1 MKSKSKRKGTH
12 LKKRRVPKYQEGGR
26 PTDVQQLLS
35 YLNTYQ
41 GGNAMVPTDPYD
53 IPVAQVNLPVAEV
66 ATDGSVPAYS
76 PNVPEQI
83 AKTEGDL
90 AAVYQNLGSQGVTD
104 YLDMTGGVI
113 DAQNK
118 FYEDYLELPL
128 MFTPMGNPAMMNML
142 LREGVD
148 TDDLPSLV
156 AAAGSA
162 AMRKMPSGPAVGG
175 VLRQGAEDVKNFFR
189 RMMGKDP
196 KITARTSDIVGQQ
209 GRFAGEVDRLASG
222 MSREGRELELNRMQG
237 QGFSSSGMYDAA
249 EAAAREAEILMG
261 EEAVFGRRSL
271 PGGGP
276 RLEAPGTREARN
288 LTEGAKLGELAA
300 AKMPYKDLKGMTQ
313 QEMAAAAPSGD
324 LDRAEQFSRELALY
338 QENKFDEAYGDVGSG
353 GNVQQIPSLMI
364 GGELE
369 KRANKQGLIPKAQM
383 AQFLSKGG
391 LSEFDK
397 IVLTDALM
405 DVDLVKGKKG
415 KEFYDL
421 NSVRQNTADLLGD
434 RFEYD
439 ETQSYS
445 DYGFRNLQG
454 PRSEI
459 NDIGTQLIIANPQN
473 PIARNYIGS
482 DSGHWRGISPNV
494 VGHYRGFVR
503 GGSLADTRTL
513 YIGEMQ
519 SDVAQRGRFIQDR
532 YGFVKD
538 FPSDLMELSPTQIE
552 GEPAKYAYSF
562 PDDAYNNFFA
572 RNAVVNPTVGK
583 LRARNPHELFQNIGP
598 TRFDIEDLSPTGVSV
613 KEQLLDVVKDGSID
627 ESNAFLYDVK
637 WWMNTKAQV
646 TNLFPDFHDLNR
658 KYKMLAN
665 ELFSEAIKA
674 HDGGNPTLEFLRADQ
689 QFRGQSISSDL
700 QLFAGEII
708 DALEKND
715 VNPPGTFTDANIQS
729 EYDTAI
735 EGFNNA
741 VEEMEGTLEE
751 MQEVF
756 GSGEIYDDIKDF
768 AKEKGGPYDERVQK
782 AFVKNQDEFLLS
794 QIIGENFGYDAI
806 RFPTG
811 VTTGIIQGYTS
822 SPRRVQEQ
830 IESQQQG
837 LQIHQQDYQRA
848 QNQLDSPLGQ
858 YENTPTPLDNGD
870 ATLFGQQIESLGSD
884 VQQLLFDTPLVSQ
897 GKSSLTGDDLMQDY
911 MDKQSIQPD
920 WITDFIIDPDGV
932 YDKIYRGEL
941 SMTQQKAAHSYN
953 FMKFARQWRNGSVTR
968 AMANANLN
976 LFRTRLEMYVQAAPR
991 VDGKLYSSLDKV
1003 MAVNASGLSPER
1015 GEELAGMYE
1024 QFKMGSGELETRI
1037 NSIVDD
1043 AQWAV
1048 DQLPADQDRLVV
1060 TKLPAEDYLSG
1071 AFLEHPDYQ
1080 AYQKYRGADQ
1090 GIGAMESLS
1099 TGFENYLFNQRFF
1112 TPHSILDRMRM
1123 TTEDVVNLYID
1134 NFAQKTYGQD
1144 AGSTPTDMNIAELYG
1159 SARKSSMHDKVPVHM
1174 PIAAN
1179 DYVNSNV
1186 SLEQYMQQPGL
1197 MMEKDMVFKHLL
1209 DEVNKIYSLHG
1220 VTDLRAMVTYSNF
1233 SEEVETLSKNLRR
1246 GAEAKRREASVLT
1259 HIASLQGQ
1267 LDAIRR
1273 GDGVSDSHKTVMKSY
1288 DRLPKIAKKLGYE
1301 LKPVTDEHGNTWF
1314 ELKIPK
1320 SLQQSKGEVRGYRQ
1334 GGRIKVKKRSP
1345 FKVIK
1350 K

>member
-1 MKSKSKRKGTH
+1 MKSKSKRRGTH

-26 PTDVQQLLS
+26 PTDVQELLS

-118 FYEDYLELPL
+118 FYQDYMELPL
-128 MFTPMGNPAMMNML
+128 MFTAMGNPAMMNML

-196 KITARTSDIVGQQ
+196 KIKARTSDIVGQQ
-209 GRFAGEVDRLASG
+209 GRFANEIDRLASG
-222 MSREGRELELNRMQG
+222 MSREGQAAELNRS
-237 QGFSSSGMYDAA
+237 QGFSSSGMYDSA

-271 PGGGP
+271 PGVGP

-288 LTEGAKLGELAA
+288 LTEGAKLGEVAA

-313 QEMAAAAPSGD
+313 QEMDAAAPSGD
-324 LDRAEQFSRELALY
+324 ADRALQFGRALGDA
-338 QENKFDEAYGDVGSG
+338 QQTRFEEAYVSSR

-364 GGELE
+364 EGELE

-383 AQFLSKGG
+383 AQFLNKGG

-397 IVLTDALM
+397 IVLNEVLM
-405 DVDLVKGKKG
+405 GVEPVKGKKG
-415 KEFYDL
+415 KDFYDL
-421 NSVRQNTADLLGD
+421 SEVRQKSADLLGD
-434 RFEYD
+434 RFTTD

-482 DSGHWRGISPNV
+482 DSGHWSGISPNV
-494 VGHYRGFVR
+494 VGHYRGFER
-503 GGSLADTRTL
+503 GGDSSTL

-532 YGFVKD
+532 YGYIKD
-538 FPSDLMELSPTQIE
+538 FPTELMDLRAPQVE
-552 GEPAKYAYSF
+552 GERLSFEDQWVYSF
-562 PDDAYNNFFA
+562 PDEAYNTLTA
-572 RNAVVNPTVGK
+572 RYAAVNPRVGK
-583 LRARNPHELFQNIGP
+583 IQARNPQVLFSEIGP
-598 TRFDIEDLSPTGVSV
+598 TRFDIDDLSPPTGVSL
-613 KEQLLDVVKDGSID
+613 KDQLKDVIKDGSID
-627 ESNAFLYDVK
+627 ENNAFLYDVK
-637 WWMNTKAQV
+637 WWKNAEEQV
-646 TNLFPDFHDLNR
+646 TNLFPEYSDLDRKHRRLSNEVYKEAVKVHD
-658 KYKMLAN
+658 
-665 ELFSEAIKA
+665 
-674 HDGGNPTLEFLRADQ
+674 DGRNALEWLDADE
-689 QFRGQSISSDL
+689 FRGASISNDL
-700 QLFAGEII
+700 KLFANEII

-735 EGFNNA
+735 EGFSRA

-751 MQEVF
+751 MEEVF
-756 GSGEIYDDIKDF
+756 GTGEIYNDIKDF
-768 AKEKGGPYDERVQK
+768 AKEKGGGIDERVQK

-794 QIIGENFGYDAI
+794 QIIGENQNYDAI

-811 VTTGIIQGYTS
+811 LTTGIIQGYTS

-830 IESQQQG
+830 IELEKQG

-884 VQQLLFDTPLVSQ
+884 VQQLLFYTPLVSQ

-920 WITDFIIDPDGV
+920 WITDFITDPDGV

-953 FMKFARQWRNGSVTR
+953 FMKFAGQWRNGSVTR
-968 AMANANLN
+968 TMAAANLN

-991 VDGKLYSSLDKV
+991 VDGKLYSSMDKV
-1003 MAVNASGLSPER
+1003 VAVNASGLSPER
-1015 GEELAGMYE
+1015 GEELARMYE

-1048 DQLPADQDRLVV
+1048 DQLPANQDRLVV

-1090 GIGAMESLS
+1090 GIGAMQSLS

-1144 AGSTPTDMNIAELYG
+1144 AGSTPTYMNIAELYG
-1159 SARKSSMHDKVPVHM
+1159 NARKNSMHDKVPVHI
-1174 PIAAN
+1174 PIASN
-1179 DYVNSNV
+1179 DYVNSNA

-1220 VTDLRAMVTYSNF
+1220 VTDLSAMGTYSNF
-1233 SEEVETLSKNLRR
+1233 SAEVETLTKNLRR
-1246 GAEAKRREASVLT
+1246 GAEAKRREAAVHT

-1267 LDAIRR
+1267 LDAIMR

-1314 ELKIPK
+1314 ELQVPRSI
-1320 SLQQSKGEVRGYRQ
+1320 QSSTGEVRGYKK